1 MRKRLSV
8 KPPLV
13 LGKCRAALL
22 MSGDQTARGH
32 TGSGHDQRNCGLV
45 VAALT
50 NGFLPYCLY
59 EPGKAAD
66 HGS

>member
-1 MRKRLSV
+1 M
-8 KPPLV
+8 P
-13 LGKCRAALL
+13 GGLL